1 MKYIVLRS
9 LAGTGLLLFGLT
21 AALQAGPQDRD
32 RYRDPDA
39 WHEGRDTYFRSDAW
53 RMHMFQRVRED
64 LDHVQS
70 LAFTGGDQYR
80 IARTKEELNELQN
93 KLAAREYDQPELDEV
108 IATLQRV
115 VTDNRLTPRDRDI
128 LTDDLNRMR
137 EYREHHADWR

>member
-1 MKYIVLRS
+1 MKLFLFRS

-21 AALQAGPQDRD
+21 AAIQAAPQDRD

-39 WHEGRDTYFRSDAW
+39 WHEGRDTYFQGQSW

-93 KLAAREYDQPELDEV
+93 KLAEGRYDQPELDEV
-108 IATLQRV
+108 IGALQRV
-115 VTDNRLTPRDRDI
+115 VADNRLTPRDRDI
-128 LTDDLNRMR
+128 LMDDLSRLR
-137 EYREHHADWR
+137 EYREHHENWR